1 MRLFSIV
8 FLYIL
13 VTISPINGRNLIS
26 NPGFEVWDTSSTG
39 QDSMPRFW
47 HFSLKSGISATAEKV
62 SGFSGFGAKLNI
74 TGDVSGYD
82 AEFYHYVLGVDT
94 LSFSGDSFLAAI
106 KVFDADTNIRVR
118 LYCRWQD
125 TLNAILQTDSTDY
138 TVDSTGWQELFVKS
152 RRPDGAVK
160 YRFQLRIYKR
170 TNFQGLASVIVDDA
184 YFGPTIKDGEALSV
198 IKKSFLL
205 VKNKPDTLYLKYRN
219 NGPSF
224 INTVRIK
231 YLHKVNNLTGSVM
244 MVDTVNVGA
253 IDSIAIPIVYNFV
266 GVDTLVAWLEVPGDT
281 IWSNDTIYIPIE
293 VWPDST
299 VAASN
304 FNSPEDFPPVGWS
317 TEILQDTFNWGWY
330 DTCVVVNWGG
340 RYLAAP
346 VFEGR
351 GVAGYPSHEA
361 ARGSSARLITNPFN
375 IGSARKRVVLNFYML
390 RSKFLYF
397 DYLSEDS
404 LMVEY
409 LIDGDYVPV
418 TVVYRVDT
426 TLVDSSASWQRYT
439 VVIGDFPA
447 DTNISVSFRAFG
459 EGGLNMFIDSVLIFT
474 TAPGPEFDFNL
485 NSDIGKFQNS
495 DNYWVRI
502 RPYGSPYPIEACSLY
517 YRILNKSFTAVPMDS
532 TDEETGY
539 FYFTIP
545 NDDPALDKSVE
556 FYFKFFEGLPWMYAN
571 RYPSTGTISYTIL
584 PVADKIPT
592 SFSFGLLNSR
602 ITQGNFDFTYAV
614 PVRSNVEICVYS
626 VTGQRV
632 AILVSGIKDPGY
644 YTVKWDGKS
653 NSGSRLPSGVYFV
666 KMVTPEKS
674 FTQRVLIGR

>member
-1 MRLFSIV
+1 
-8 FLYIL
+8 
-13 VTISPINGRNLIS
+13 
-26 NPGFEVWDTSSTG
+26 
-39 QDSMPRFW
+39 
-47 HFSLKSGISATAEKV
+47 
-62 SGFSGFGAKLNI
+62 
-74 TGDVSGYD
+74 
-82 AEFYHYVLGVDT
+82 
-94 LSFSGDSFLAAI
+94 
-106 KVFDADTNIRVR
+106 
-118 LYCRWQD
+118 
-125 TLNAILQTDSTDY
+125 
-138 TVDSTGWQELFVKS
+138 DSTGWQELFVKS